1 MKRLKETG
9 VLIPTYNAMSYDTF
23 PELIKLLSSAKN
35 DLGKILIIDSSSND
49 KTVEFI
55 TNSGIEVLVIPTQ
68 QFEHGATRDMGVKIL
83 SDKYYFKL
91 SAISSAKYVTIALA
105 PALFNDMRLS

>member
-49 KTVEFI
+49 KTVEFV
-55 TNSGIEVLVIPTQ
+55 TSLGVEVLVIPINE
-68 QFEHGATRDMGVKIL
+68 FDHGTYGYGIAKLGVKDI
-83 SDKYYFKL
+83 KK
-91 SAISSAKYVTIALA
+91 AH
-105 PALFNDMRLS
+105 